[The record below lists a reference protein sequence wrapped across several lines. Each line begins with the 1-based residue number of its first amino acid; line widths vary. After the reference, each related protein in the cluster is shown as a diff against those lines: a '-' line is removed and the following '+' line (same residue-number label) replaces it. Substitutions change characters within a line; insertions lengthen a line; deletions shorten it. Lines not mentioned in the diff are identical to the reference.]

1 MCVDRFAEEHVG
13 KVILLIPGD
22 ERYQLVW
29 TGGAQIGLDKRK
41 IGEKVNTLRG
51 HWKRFDQI
59 PITMVI
65 HHVPM
70 II

>member
-13 KVILLIPGD
+13 KVVLFIPGD

-29 TGGAQIGLDKRK
+29 TGVVQIGLDKRK
-41 IGEKVNTLRG
+41 IGEKVNTLLGDWERV
-51 HWKRFDQI
+51 DQVS
-59 PITMVI
+59 ITVVI
-65 HHVPM
+65 HHVSM